1 MTIKILFSANEENW
15 KRYKAPLQDALDDK
29 SLDYELGI
37 TIIPSEVD
45 YIIYAPTSSLQD
57 FSPYTKLKAVLNLWA
72 GVEGVTNNKTLNVP
86 LARMVDS
93 GLTDGMVEWVTGH
106 TLRHH
111 LGIDKHIH
119 GQDGI
124 WRSYVPPLAKDRIIT
139 ILGLGTLGTACG
151 IALKRLGFKNDI
163 KNRIDETSKYIRPNE
178 GTVDYAYMFIP
189 ADGLY
194 QDLLNS
200 RVGSLKIRSKE
211 LVSYAYQKKVMIVSP
226 MSLFPMLQITMKAL
240 NNLKFEKSI
249 ELVIKNVQNLSD
261 HLITYQTYHNKL
273 GNTLNTVVNHYN
285 RTSDEF
291 KKIDKDVMKISEG
304 KFVTINNT
312 IFIFMLNRCIKIKT
326 IFKTCRY

>member
-15 KRYKAPLQDALDDK
+15 RRYKAPLQDALDDK

-37 TIIPSEVD
+37 TITPSEVD
-45 YIIYAPTSSLQD
+45 YIIYAPSSPLQD

-72 GVEGVTNNKTLNVP
+72 GVEGVTNNKTLKVP

-151 IALKRLGFKNDI
+151 IALERLGFNVRGWSRKEKRVDGILCFYGDDQIDSSLLDADI
-163 KNRIDETSKYIRPNE
+163 
-178 GTVDYAYMFIP
+178 VV
-189 ADGLY
+189 
-194 QDLLNS
+194 LLLPDTPLTQN
-200 RVGSLKIRSKE
+200 I
-211 LVSYAYQKKVMIVSP
+211 
-226 MSLFPMLQITMKAL
+226 L
-240 NNLKFEKSI
+240 N
-249 ELVIKNVQNLSD
+249 Q
-261 HLITYQTYHNKL
+261 H
-273 GNTLNTVVNHYN
+273 TLNLLKRGAFVLNPGRGPLIDDDALLAALETGQIEHATLDVFRIEPLPQNHQYWSNNKVTVIPH
-285 RTSDEF
+285 
-291 KKIDKDVMKISEG
+291 KASE
-304 KFVTINNT
+304 T
-312 IFIFMLNRCIKIKT
+312 RPKT
-326 IFKTCRY
+326 ASQVIAMNIERAENGQELLYLVDRENGY

>member
-29 SLDYELGI
+29 SLDYELGTNI
-37 TIIPSEVD
+37 PPSEVD
-45 YIIYAPTSSLQD
+45 YIIYAPSSYLQD

-72 GVEGVTNNKTLNVP
+72 GVEGVTNNKTLKVP

-151 IALKRLGFKNDI
+151 IALKRLGFNV
-163 KNRIDETSKYIRPNE
+163 R
-178 GTVDYAYMFIP
+178 GW
-189 ADGLY
+189 
-194 QDLLNS
+194 S
-200 RVGSLKIRSKE
+200 RR
-211 LVSYAYQKKVMIVSP
+211 
-226 MSLFPMLQITMKAL
+226 
-240 NNLKFEKSI
+240 EKSVDGI
-249 ELVIKNVQNLSD
+249 LCFYGDEQIDSSLMDADIVVLLLPDTPLTQNILNQ
-261 HLITYQTYHNKL
+261 H
-273 GNTLNTVVNHYN
+273 TLNLLKRGAFVLNPGRGPLIDDDALLVALDSGQIEHATLDVFRIEPLPKNHQYWSNNKVTVTPH
-285 RTSDEF
+285 
-291 KKIDKDVMKISEG
+291 KASETRPITASQ
-304 KFVTINNT
+304 VIAMN
-312 IFIFMLNRCIKIKT
+312 IKRAENGQKLLYLVD
-326 IFKTCRY
+326 RENGY

>member
-1 MTIKILFSANEENW
+1 MTIKILFSANNENW

-29 SLDYELGI
+29 SLDYELGRTI
-37 TIIPSEVD
+37 TPCEVD
-45 YIIYAPTSSLQD
+45 YIIYAPSSSLQD

-151 IALKRLGFKNDI
+151 IALKRLGFNVRGWSRREKRVDGIICFYGDDQVDSSLMDADI
-163 KNRIDETSKYIRPNE
+163 VVLLLPDTPLTQNILNQHTLNLLKRGAFVLNPGRGPLIDDDALLAALETGQIEHATLDVFRIDAPYPKIISIGQIIKLQSYLIKPPR
-178 GTVDYAYMFIP
+178 
-189 ADGLY
+189 
-194 QDLLNS
+194 QDQKQHHKS
-200 RVGSLKIRSKE
+200 SL
-211 LVSYAYQKKVMIVSP
+211 
-226 MSLFPMLQITMKAL
+226 
-240 NNLKFEKSI
+240 
-249 ELVIKNVQNLSD
+249 
-261 HLITYQTYHNKL
+261 
-273 GNTLNTVVNHYN
+273 
-285 RTSDEF
+285 
-291 KKIDKDVMKISEG
+291 
-304 KFVTINNT
+304 
-312 IFIFMLNRCIKIKT
+312 
-326 IFKTCRY
+326 

>member
-15 KRYKAPLQDALDDK
+15 RRYKAPLQDALDDK

-37 TIIPSEVD
+37 TITPSEVD
-45 YIIYAPTSSLQD
+45 YIIYAPSSPLQD

-151 IALKRLGFKNDI
+151 IALERLGFNVRGWSRKEKRVDGILCFYGDDQIDSSLLDADI
-163 KNRIDETSKYIRPNE
+163 
-178 GTVDYAYMFIP
+178 VV
-189 ADGLY
+189 
-194 QDLLNS
+194 LLLPDTPLTQN
-200 RVGSLKIRSKE
+200 I
-211 LVSYAYQKKVMIVSP
+211 
-226 MSLFPMLQITMKAL
+226 L
-240 NNLKFEKSI
+240 N
-249 ELVIKNVQNLSD
+249 Q
-261 HLITYQTYHNKL
+261 H
-273 GNTLNTVVNHYN
+273 TLNLLKRGAFVLNPGRGPLIDDDALLAALETGQIEHATLDVFRIEPLPKNHKYWSNNKVTVIPH
-285 RTSDEF
+285 
-291 KKIDKDVMKISEG
+291 KASE
-304 KFVTINNT
+304 T
-312 IFIFMLNRCIKIKT
+312 RPKT
-326 IFKTCRY
+326 ASQVIAMNIERAENGQELLYLVDRENGY

>member
-15 KRYKAPLQDALDDK
+15 RRYKAPLQDALDDK

-37 TIIPSEVD
+37 TITPSEVD
-45 YIIYAPTSSLQD
+45 YIIYAPSSPLQD

-151 IALKRLGFKNDI
+151 IALERLGFNVRGWSRREKRVDGILCFYGDDQIDSSLLDADI
-163 KNRIDETSKYIRPNE
+163 
-178 GTVDYAYMFIP
+178 VV
-189 ADGLY
+189 
-194 QDLLNS
+194 LLLPDTPLTQN
-200 RVGSLKIRSKE
+200 I
-211 LVSYAYQKKVMIVSP
+211 
-226 MSLFPMLQITMKAL
+226 L
-240 NNLKFEKSI
+240 N
-249 ELVIKNVQNLSD
+249 Q
-261 HLITYQTYHNKL
+261 H
-273 GNTLNTVVNHYN
+273 TLNLLKRGAFVLNPGRGPLIDDDALLAALESGQIEHATLDVFRIEPLPQNHQYWSNNKVTVIPH
-285 RTSDEF
+285 
-291 KKIDKDVMKISEG
+291 KASE
-304 KFVTINNT
+304 T
-312 IFIFMLNRCIKIKT
+312 RPKT
-326 IFKTCRY
+326 ASQVIAMNIERAENGQELLYLVDRENGY

>member
-45 YIIYAPTSSLQD
+45 YIIYAPSSPLQD

-124 WRSYVPPLAKDRIIT
+124 WRSYVPPLAKDRVIT

-151 IALKRLGFKNDI
+151 IALKRLGFNVRGWSRREKRVDGIQCFYGDEQIDSSLMDADI
-163 KNRIDETSKYIRPNE
+163 
-178 GTVDYAYMFIP
+178 VV
-189 ADGLY
+189 
-194 QDLLNS
+194 LLLPDTPLTQN
-200 RVGSLKIRSKE
+200 I
-211 LVSYAYQKKVMIVSP
+211 
-226 MSLFPMLQITMKAL
+226 L
-240 NNLKFEKSI
+240 N
-249 ELVIKNVQNLSD
+249 Q
-261 HLITYQTYHNKL
+261 H
-273 GNTLNTVVNHYN
+273 TLNLLKRGAFVLNPGRGPLIDDDALLAALDSGQIEHATLDVFRIEPLPQNHQYWSNNKVTVIPH
-285 RTSDEF
+285 
-291 KKIDKDVMKISEG
+291 KASE
-304 KFVTINNT
+304 T
-312 IFIFMLNRCIKIKT
+312 RPKT
-326 IFKTCRY
+326 ASQVIAMNIGRAENGQELLYLVDRENGY

>member
-15 KRYKAPLQDALDDK
+15 RRYKAPLQDALDDK

-37 TIIPSEVD
+37 TITPSEVD
-45 YIIYAPTSSLQD
+45 YIIYAPSSPLQD

-151 IALKRLGFKNDI
+151 IALERLGFNVRGWSRREKRVDGILCFYGDDQIDSSLLDADI
-163 KNRIDETSKYIRPNE
+163 
-178 GTVDYAYMFIP
+178 VV
-189 ADGLY
+189 
-194 QDLLNS
+194 LLLPDTPLTQN
-200 RVGSLKIRSKE
+200 I
-211 LVSYAYQKKVMIVSP
+211 
-226 MSLFPMLQITMKAL
+226 L
-240 NNLKFEKSI
+240 N
-249 ELVIKNVQNLSD
+249 Q
-261 HLITYQTYHNKL
+261 H
-273 GNTLNTVVNHYN
+273 TLNLLKRGAFVLNPGRGPLINDDALLAALETGQIEHATLDVFRIEPLPKNHQYWSNNKVTVIPH
-285 RTSDEF
+285 
-291 KKIDKDVMKISEG
+291 KASE
-304 KFVTINNT
+304 T
-312 IFIFMLNRCIKIKT
+312 RPKT
-326 IFKTCRY
+326 ASQVIAMNIERAENGQELLYLVDRENGY

>member
-45 YIIYAPTSSLQD
+45 YIIYAPSSSLQD

-151 IALKRLGFKNDI
+151 IALKRLGFNVRGWSRREKRVDGIICFYGDDQVDSSLMDADI
-163 KNRIDETSKYIRPNE
+163 
-178 GTVDYAYMFIP
+178 VV
-189 ADGLY
+189 
-194 QDLLNS
+194 LLLPDTPLTQN
-200 RVGSLKIRSKE
+200 I
-211 LVSYAYQKKVMIVSP
+211 
-226 MSLFPMLQITMKAL
+226 L
-240 NNLKFEKSI
+240 N
-249 ELVIKNVQNLSD
+249 Q
-261 HLITYQTYHNKL
+261 H
-273 GNTLNTVVNHYN
+273 TLNLLKRGAFVLNPGRGPLIDDDALLAALETGQIEHATLDVFRIEPLPKNHQYWSNNKVTVIPH
-285 RTSDEF
+285 
-291 KKIDKDVMKISEG
+291 KASE
-304 KFVTINNT
+304 T
-312 IFIFMLNRCIKIKT
+312 RPKT
-326 IFKTCRY
+326 ASQVIAMNIERAENGQELLYLVDRENGY

>member
-15 KRYKAPLQDALDDK
+15 RRYKAPLQDALDDK

-37 TIIPSEVD
+37 TITPSEVD
-45 YIIYAPTSSLQD
+45 YIIYAPSSPLQD

-151 IALKRLGFKNDI
+151 IALKRLGFNVRGWSRREKRVDGILCFYGDDQIDSSLMDADI
-163 KNRIDETSKYIRPNE
+163 
-178 GTVDYAYMFIP
+178 VV
-189 ADGLY
+189 
-194 QDLLNS
+194 LLLPDTPLTQN
-200 RVGSLKIRSKE
+200 I
-211 LVSYAYQKKVMIVSP
+211 
-226 MSLFPMLQITMKAL
+226 L
-240 NNLKFEKSI
+240 N
-249 ELVIKNVQNLSD
+249 Q
-261 HLITYQTYHNKL
+261 H
-273 GNTLNTVVNHYN
+273 TLNLLKRGAFVLNPGRGPLIDDDALLAALETGQIEHATLDVFRIEPLPKNHQYWSNNKVTVIPH
-285 RTSDEF
+285 
-291 KKIDKDVMKISEG
+291 KASE
-304 KFVTINNT
+304 T
-312 IFIFMLNRCIKIKT
+312 RPKT
-326 IFKTCRY
+326 ASQVIAMNIERAENGQELLYLVDRENGY

>member
-15 KRYKAPLQDALDDK
+15 RRYKAPLQDALDDK

-37 TIIPSEVD
+37 TITPSEVD
-45 YIIYAPTSSLQD
+45 YIIYAPSSSLQD

-151 IALKRLGFKNDI
+151 IALERLGFNVRGWSRREKRVDGILCFYGDDQIDSSLLDADIVVLLLPDTPLTQNILNQHTLNLLKRGAFVLNPGRGPLIDDDALLAAIESGQIEHATLDVFRIEPLPKNH
-163 KNRIDETSKYIRPNE
+163 KYW
-178 GTVDYAYMFIP
+178 
-189 ADGLY
+189 
-194 QDLLNS
+194 S
-200 RVGSLKIRSKE
+200 
-211 LVSYAYQKKVMIVSP
+211 
-226 MSLFPMLQITMKAL
+226 
-240 NNLKFEKSI
+240 
-249 ELVIKNVQNLSD
+249 
-261 HLITYQTYHNKL
+261 HNKV
-273 GNTLNTVVNHYN
+273 TVIPH
-285 RTSDEF
+285 
-291 KKIDKDVMKISEG
+291 KASE
-304 KFVTINNT
+304 T
-312 IFIFMLNRCIKIKT
+312 RPKT
-326 IFKTCRY
+326 ASQVIAMNIERAENGQELLYLVDRENGY

>member
-15 KRYKAPLQDALDDK
+15 RRYKAPLQDALDNK

-37 TIIPSEVD
+37 TITPSEVD
-45 YIIYAPTSSLQD
+45 YIIYAPSSPLQD

-151 IALKRLGFKNDI
+151 IALERLGFNVRGWSRREKRVDGILCFYGDDQIDSSLLDADI
-163 KNRIDETSKYIRPNE
+163 
-178 GTVDYAYMFIP
+178 VV
-189 ADGLY
+189 
-194 QDLLNS
+194 LL
-200 RVGSLKIRSKE
+200 LPDTP
-211 LVSYAYQKKVMIVSP
+211 L
-226 MSLFPMLQITMKAL
+226 
-240 NNLKFEKSI
+240 
-249 ELVIKNVQNLSD
+249 
-261 HLITYQTYHNKL
+261 
-273 GNTLNTVVNHYN
+273 TLNILNQHTLNLLKRGAFVLNPGRGPLIDDDALLAALETGQIEHATLDVFRIEPLPKNHQYWSNNKVTVIPH
-285 RTSDEF
+285 
-291 KKIDKDVMKISEG
+291 KASE
-304 KFVTINNT
+304 T
-312 IFIFMLNRCIKIKT
+312 RPKT
-326 IFKTCRY
+326 ASQVIAMNIERAENGQELLYLVDRENGY

>member
-15 KRYKAPLQDALDDK
+15 RRYKAPLQDALDDK

-37 TIIPSEVD
+37 TITPSEVD
-45 YIIYAPTSSLQD
+45 YIIYAPSSSLQD

-124 WRSYVPPLAKDRIIT
+124 WRSHVPPLAKDRVIT

-151 IALKRLGFKNDI
+151 IALERLGFNVRGWSRREKRVDGILCFYGDDQIDSSLLDADI
-163 KNRIDETSKYIRPNE
+163 
-178 GTVDYAYMFIP
+178 VV
-189 ADGLY
+189 
-194 QDLLNS
+194 LLLPDTPLTQN
-200 RVGSLKIRSKE
+200 I
-211 LVSYAYQKKVMIVSP
+211 
-226 MSLFPMLQITMKAL
+226 L
-240 NNLKFEKSI
+240 N
-249 ELVIKNVQNLSD
+249 Q
-261 HLITYQTYHNKL
+261 H
-273 GNTLNTVVNHYN
+273 TLNLLKRGAFVLNPGRGPLIDDDALLAALETGQIEHATLDVFRIEPLPKNHQYWSNNKVTVIPH
-285 RTSDEF
+285 
-291 KKIDKDVMKISEG
+291 KASE
-304 KFVTINNT
+304 T
-312 IFIFMLNRCIKIKT
+312 RPKT
-326 IFKTCRY
+326 ASQVIAMNIERAENGQELLYLVDRENGY

>member
-15 KRYKAPLQDALDDK
+15 RRYKAPLQDALDDK

-37 TIIPSEVD
+37 TITPSEVD
-45 YIIYAPTSSLQD
+45 YIIYAPSSPLQD

-151 IALKRLGFKNDI
+151 IALERLGFNVRGWSRREKRVDGILCFYGDDQIDSSLLDADI
-163 KNRIDETSKYIRPNE
+163 
-178 GTVDYAYMFIP
+178 VV
-189 ADGLY
+189 
-194 QDLLNS
+194 LLLPDTPLTQN
-200 RVGSLKIRSKE
+200 I
-211 LVSYAYQKKVMIVSP
+211 
-226 MSLFPMLQITMKAL
+226 L
-240 NNLKFEKSI
+240 N
-249 ELVIKNVQNLSD
+249 Q
-261 HLITYQTYHNKL
+261 H
-273 GNTLNTVVNHYN
+273 TLNLLKRGAFVLNPGRGPLIDDDALLAALETGQIEHATLDVFRIEPLPKNHQYWSNNIVTVIPL
-285 RTSDEF
+285 
-291 KKIDKDVMKISEG
+291 KASE
-304 KFVTINNT
+304 T
-312 IFIFMLNRCIKIKT
+312 RPKT
-326 IFKTCRY
+326 ASQVIAMNIERAENGQELLYLVDRENGY

>member
-15 KRYKAPLQDALDDK
+15 RRYKAPLQEALDNK

-37 TIIPSEVD
+37 TITPSEVD

-151 IALKRLGFKNDI
+151 IALERLGFNVRGWSRREKRVDGILCFYGDDQIDSSLLDADI
-163 KNRIDETSKYIRPNE
+163 
-178 GTVDYAYMFIP
+178 VV
-189 ADGLY
+189 
-194 QDLLNS
+194 LLLPDTPLTQN
-200 RVGSLKIRSKE
+200 I
-211 LVSYAYQKKVMIVSP
+211 
-226 MSLFPMLQITMKAL
+226 L
-240 NNLKFEKSI
+240 N
-249 ELVIKNVQNLSD
+249 Q
-261 HLITYQTYHNKL
+261 H
-273 GNTLNTVVNHYN
+273 TLNLLKRGAFVLNPGRGPLIDDDALLAALETGQIEHATLDVFRIEPLPKNHQYWSNNKVTVIPH
-285 RTSDEF
+285 
-291 KKIDKDVMKISEG
+291 KASE
-304 KFVTINNT
+304 T
-312 IFIFMLNRCIKIKT
+312 RPKT
-326 IFKTCRY
+326 ASQVIAMNIERAENGQELLYLVDRENGY